1 MRRWVR
7 DLWATVWS
15 TPWRRAPVLLAH
27 HLGVAVTVAGACAVL
42 TASVAAVPLFLSSV
56 GTESV
61 ALQAAERC
69 PSDTGATLVRRIE
82 ADQVAEPAPDPF
94 TALAGSLGRPNWW
107 VRLQLVTLAGT
118 DDSSFT
124 QVSLVS
130 RDDAAD
136 HVDVL
141 EGPAA
146 GHGIW
151 ITDRAAEATGLSVG
165 DRATISGTSVPVVA
179 IYRDLS
185 GNVVDDFW
193 CSHADLLLIEVIN
206 GDLRRPP
213 PMVLADRGTFAA
225 VMAGSTAGAATSAWE
240 APLAPDLTLAATE
253 ELLATLACRG
263 DGPAPAWCAD
273 GQPPV
278 PRRSGGLSREPVA
291 ANDDEDFVRR
301 YLGSSL
307 PFVIARAHAIQSSVG
322 GGTWPVAGFAGLAG
336 LALVAAS
343 ATLWFDRRQR
353 EVTLFTVRGISPA
366 AIGLKAVLELSP
378 SLLAGAGAGLALS
391 YGLVAWLGPS
401 PVIETSAVGRAAVA
415 ALAAAA
421 LAAATVAGVVA
432 LRLRAD
438 RTHPRRRVPWAA
450 VPWEL
455 ALAWATVVSHRR
467 LGDWGIPVGR
477 GAEVSKVDV
486 WGLLFPVLFLI
497 TAVAVGSRLFAL
509 VLGPLRGVSR
519 RWATVPYLAVRRLA
533 RHRAAALGLVAAA
546 AMAAGVLGY
555 AATMNRS
562 LAATLDSKAKTF
574 VGSDVA
580 VRIPDDRSLPAA
592 LEATSTE
599 VQIHNRSWLLLDGE
613 QETVAVR
620 AIDPATFARA
630 AYWDRS
636 FAGASLDDIVERLSS
651 PADDGSIPAV
661 AVGVELAGP
670 TELGIERPTTT
681 RVVITPGDDVR
692 AFPGMS
698 RPRPTIF
705 VAASQLDA
713 AGVPAGDP
721 ERWIRGEPDAIRA
734 ELLGDRIAFE
744 EVRAVEEV
752 ADGSAF
758 VTVSW
763 TFGFLQSLGI
773 SAGVLVVGGVAVHLD
788 ARRRSRV
795 LGYTFLRRM
804 GLRRRQHRRS
814 LLLELI
820 ASVGVGCWIGLVV
833 ALAASSIAHAEIDP
847 VPGFRPDPLHRPA
860 TAVMVALALGAL
872 VVAWVA
878 AGVAQRRTDRDDPV
892 EVFRAG
898 T

>member
-7 DLWATVWS
+7 DVWATVWS
-15 TPWRRAPVLLAH
+15 GPWRRAPLLLAH

-69 PSDTGATLVRRIE
+69 PRDTGATRLSSVR
-82 ADQVAEPAPDPF
+82 AEEVEPRTDDPF
-94 TALAGSLGRPNWW
+94 VALADSLGESSWW
-107 VRLQLVTLAGT
+107 VRMQLVTLAGT

-124 QVSLVS
+124 QISLIA
-130 RDDAAD
+130 RDDAED

-141 EGPAA
+141 DGPVD
-146 GHGIW
+146 GTGIW
-151 ITDRAAEATGLSVG
+151 ITDRAAASTGLAVG
-165 DRATISGTSVPVVA
+165 DEATISGTTVPVVA

-185 GNVVDDFW
+185 GNVVDDYW
-193 CSHADLLLIEVIN
+193 CSHADVLLIEVLN

-213 PMVLADRGTFAA
+213 PMVLADRSTFAA
-225 VMAGSTAGAATSAWE
+225 VMAGSTVESATSAWE
-240 APLAPDLTLAATE
+240 APLGPDLTVTATE
-253 ELLATLACRG
+253 DLLASMACRG
-263 DGPAPAWCAD
+263 DGPVASWCVD
-273 GQPPV
+273 GQPRV
-278 PRRSGGLSREPVA
+278 PRRAGGVSREPVA
-291 ANDDEDFVRR
+291 AADDEDFVRR
-301 YLGSSL
+301 YLRSSL
-307 PFVIARAHAIQSSVG
+307 PFVIDRAHAIQSSVG

-343 ATLWFDRRQR
+343 ATLWFDRRRR
-353 EVTLFTVRGISPA
+353 EVTLLTVRGISPA
-366 AIGLKAVLELSP
+366 AIGLKAVLELSLA
-378 SLLAGAGAGLALS
+378 LLAGAGAGLALS

-401 PVIETSAVGRAAVA
+401 PVIETPAVWRA
-415 ALAAAA
+415 AAAA
-421 LAAATVAGVVA
+421 LVAALVAGATVAAVVT
-432 LRLRAD
+432 LRLRGD
-438 RTHPRRRVPWAA
+438 RTHPRRRIPWTA

-455 ALAWATVVSHRR
+455 GLAWATVVSHRR

-477 GAEVSKVDV
+477 GAEVSRVDV

-497 TAVAVGSRLFAL
+497 TAVAVCSRLFAL
-509 VLGPLRGVSR
+509 VLGPLRSVSR
-519 RWATVPYLAVRRLA
+519 RWATVPYLAIRRLA

-580 VRIPDDRSLPAA
+580 VRIPSDSTLPDDLEPA
-592 LEATSTE
+592 STE
-599 VQIHNRSWLLLDGE
+599 VQAHNRAWLQIDGE
-613 QETVAVR
+613 PETVAVR

-630 AYWDRS
+630 AYWDDS
-636 FAGASLDDIVERLSS
+636 FSSSSLDDIVERLSAS
-651 PADDGSIPAV
+651 SDDGTVPAV
-661 AVGVELAGP
+661 VVGVPLDGP
-670 TELGIERPTTT
+670 TQLGILRQTTT
-681 RVVITPGDDVR
+681 RLTITPVEQAG

-698 RPRPTIF
+698 RPRPTVF
-705 VAASQLDA
+705 VASSLLDD
-713 AGVPAGDP
+713 AGVPTGDA
-721 ERWIRGEPDAIRA
+721 ELWIRGEPDDIRA
-734 ELLGDRIAFE
+734 GLLDAAIAYE

-788 ARRRSRV
+788 SRRRSRV

-804 GLRRRQHRRS
+804 GL
-814 LLLELI
+814 
-820 ASVGVGCWIGLVV
+820 VV
-833 ALAASSIAHAEIDP
+833 ALAASSIAHAQIDP
-847 VPGFRPDPLHRPA
+847 VPGFRPEPLHRPA
-860 TAVMVALALGAL
+860 TLVMVALAVGAL

-878 AGVAQRRTDRDDPV
+878 AGIAQRRTDRDDPV